1 MSQPP
6 WENEFK
12 PSFVYAAELTNG
24 QAKSRHPKTSQE
36 IPGVCAS
43 IKQGNKPEKDMAPHR
58 KEVKEAGPVQQLGS
72 VPKKE

>member
-6 WENEFK
+6 WENDFK
-12 PSFVYAAELTNG
+12 PSFVYAAEPTTG
-24 QAKSRHPKTSQE
+24 QAKFSHPKISQE
-36 IPGVCAS
+36 IPGVYAS

-58 KEVKEAGPVQQLGS
+58 KGVREAGSGQQLGS